1 MKKILKTLIDYSLFE
16 KYDKDYFINNK
27 ILPLFEN
34 DISIKMAVCKNSK
47 LETIKNNFNKVIS
60 FLEIDELE
68 LLFMI
73 SHIDQKTLLYSM
85 ALKAISQN
93 SFEKY
98 VDKFLQE
105 LLSFSINL
113 RASDIHIEQ
122 YKDVIL
128 FKFRI
133 DGRLKTFFAFCS
145 EFFKLNSSYIKLIST
160 LDMTQI
166 RLPQDGRFAL
176 NIEDKK
182 YDFRVSTMPT
192 LEAESIVL
200 RILDNKNINKN
211 LQTLGISSNLF
222 EILTQALKLTQGLIL
237 ISGPTGSGKTTT
249 LYSILQELN
258 CEEKK
263 IITVEDPIEYK
274 IDSICQIPI
283 NNKIG
288 LSFELVLR
296 NILRQDPDIIFI
308 GEIRDKFSLD
318 IALQASLTGHLVIA
332 SIHANN
338 AVETIL
344 RLIDLQADPFLISS
358 TLKLVMA
365 QRLVLN
371 YCTFCNSQG
380 CQKCNYTKYYD
391 RTIIAEILKIDEMI
405 SSMIFKKSD
414 INELKD
420 YLEKINF
427 KTIIDDGKQKVE
439 QKQTSLEEVY
449 KVASF

>member
-1 MKKILKTLIDYSLFE
+1 M
-16 KYDKDYFINNK
+16 
-27 ILPLFEN
+27 
-34 DISIKMAVCKNSK
+34 
-47 LETIKNNFNKVIS
+47 
-60 FLEIDELE
+60 
-68 LLFMI
+68 
-73 SHIDQKTLLYSM
+73 
-85 ALKAISQN
+85 
-93 SFEKY
+93 
-98 VDKFLQE
+98 
-105 LLSFSINL
+105 
-113 RASDIHIEQ
+113 
-122 YKDVIL
+122 
-128 FKFRI
+128 
-133 DGRLKTFFAFCS
+133 
-145 EFFKLNSSYIKLIST
+145 
-160 LDMTQI
+160 
-166 RLPQDGRFAL
+166 
-176 NIEDKK
+176 
-182 YDFRVSTMPT
+182 
-192 LEAESIVL
+192 L

-211 LQTLGISSNLF
+211 LQTLGLSENLL
-222 EILTQALKLTQGLIL
+222 EILNQALKLTQGLIL

-283 NNKIG
+283 NSKIG
-288 LSFELVLR
+288 LSFELVLK

>member
-1 MKKILKTLIDYSLFE
+1 MKTILKTLIDYTIFE
-16 KYDKDYFINNK
+16 KYEKDYFVRNR
-27 ILPLFEN
+27 ILPIFEN
-34 DISIKMAVCKNSK
+34 EISIKIAVCKSSN
-47 LETIKNNFNKVIS
+47 LQTIKDDFNKLIT
-60 FLEIDELE
+60 FIEIEELE
-68 LLFMI
+68 LLFLL
-73 SHIDQKTLLYSM
+73 SHIDTKILLYSF
-85 ALKAISQN
+85 AFKAICQN

-98 VDKFLQE
+98 IDKFLEE
-105 LLSFSINL
+105 LISFSIHL
-113 RASDIHIEQ
+113 RTSDIHIEQ
-122 YKDVIL
+122 YKDLVL

-133 DGRLKTFFAFCS
+133 DGRLKTFFAFKS
-145 EFFKLNSSYIKLIST
+145 DFFKLISSYIKLISN
-160 LDMTQI
+160 LDMTQV
-166 RLPQDGRFAL
+166 RLPLDGRFSL
-176 NIEDKK
+176 TIKNRT
-182 YDFRVSTMPT
+182 YDFRISTMPT

-200 RILDNKNINKN
+200 RILDNKNIDKN
-211 LQTLGISSNLF
+211 LQTLGLSLNLL
-222 EILTQALKLTQGLIL
+222 EILNQTLKLTQGLIL

-283 NNKIG
+283 NSKIG
-288 LSFELVLR
+288 LSFELVLK

-371 YCTFCNSQG
+371 YCKFCGALG
-380 CQKCNYTKYYD
+380 CEKCNYTKYYD
-391 RTIIAEILKIDEMI
+391 RSTIAEILKVDEKI
-405 SSMIFKKSD
+405 SSMIFRKSD
-414 INELKD
+414 INELKN
-420 YLEKINF
+420 YLAKIDF
-427 KTIIDDGKQKVE
+427 KTILDDGKQKVE
-439 QKQTSLEEVY
+439 QNQTSLEEVY
-449 KVASF
+449 KVATF

>member
-47 LETIKNNFNKVIS
+47 LETIKNDFNKVIS

-145 EFFKLNSSYIKLIST
+145 EFFKLISSYIKLIST

-200 RILDNKNINKN
+200 RILDNKNIDKN